1 MIEWIVIV
9 LWELDSGEERVL
21 FIQFLRR
28 FFVKYLRLVFGLD
41 CPVSL
46 KDRVHYQT
54 ALQSMQ

>member
-1 MIEWIVIV
+1 MGSDSAVGVGFWGRKGLIYTV
-9 LWELDSGEERVL
+9 LETL
-21 FIQFLRR
+21 
-28 FFVKYLRLVFGLD
+28 FVKYLRLVFGLD